1 MSMQNSLF
9 VGVKIGSTNNI
20 KKYGGLK
27 GQTGRS
33 FHTWHTEN
41 IPKRLTLNAAA
52 TNSKGPPSYT
62 NQYLSTCNLYTWNSF
77 NNQAV
82 RMLQCR

>member
-33 FHTWHTEN
+33 FHT
-41 IPKRLTLNAAA
+41 
-52 TNSKGPPSYT
+52 
-62 NQYLSTCNLYTWNSF
+62 
-77 NNQAV
+77 
-82 RMLQCR
+82 